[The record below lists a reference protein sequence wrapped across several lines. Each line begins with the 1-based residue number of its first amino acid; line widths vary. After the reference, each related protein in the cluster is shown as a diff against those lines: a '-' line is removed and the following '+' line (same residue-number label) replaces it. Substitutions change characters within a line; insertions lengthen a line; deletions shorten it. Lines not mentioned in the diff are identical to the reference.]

1 MPILREVPLR
11 IIRLLRW
18 RGPFDG
24 AMAMRPPSPP
34 PTLSA
39 YAAFSEPEWPT
50 ENAARAFGPLWAK
63 DGESR

>member
-24 AMAMRPPSPP
+24 AMAMRPAGPV
-34 PTLSA
+34 PTLNA
-39 YAAFSEPEWPT
+39 YAA
-50 ENAARAFGPLWAK
+50 
-63 DGESR
+63 